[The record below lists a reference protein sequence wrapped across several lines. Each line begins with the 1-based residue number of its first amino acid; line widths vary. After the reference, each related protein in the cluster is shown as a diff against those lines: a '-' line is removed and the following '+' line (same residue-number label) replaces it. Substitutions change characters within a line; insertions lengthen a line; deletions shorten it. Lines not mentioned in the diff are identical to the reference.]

1 MALSESKEIEKVL
14 QSGLFR
20 DGSEYPRRLRERN
33 NKLVFAITLLVRQ
46 EVSLANSIG
55 AWPTI
60 VQAAGSGSASI
71 VQDLLDA
78 GALPDLADYE
88 GRTPLMAAITRWLWT
103 YKPEEFRLVMQLL
116 LQNGANVNAVD
127 KLGHTPLSLA
137 ITQDLPAA
145 SELLIAHGADVHA
158 PLAKGYSYLSLA
170 IAFGR
175 EEAAAL
181 LLENGVNVDAKDS
194 CGRSALSQAILGRN
208 DPGMNFL
215 IENGANVYAHDKE
228 GHSMLALAIL
238 SRNHYATARLISH
251 GVDVEEKDTCGNTAL
266 CLAASSYDEADLKKA
281 PDPNAFSDAMKVIIC
296 LIKDGQA
303 NQNAKNSQGHVPE
316 EIARCAGNKDIASL
330 IALHSRRPQWIE
342 EGGV

>member
-1 MALSESKEIEKVL
+1 M
-14 QSGLFR
+14 
-20 DGSEYPRRLRERN
+20 
-33 NKLVFAITLLVRQ
+33 
-46 EVSLANSIG
+46 
-55 AWPTI
+55 
-60 VQAAGSGSASI
+60 GSASI

-78 GALPDLADYE
+78 GALPDLADWE
-88 GRTPLMAAITRWLWT
+88 GQTPLMATIKLRLW
-103 YKPEEFRLVMQLL
+103 KI
-116 LQNGANVNAVD
+116 ANPNAVD

-158 PLAKGYSYLSLA
+158 PLANGYSYLSLA

-181 LLENGVNVDAKDS
+181 LLENGVNIDAKD
-194 CGRSALSQAILGRN
+194 CGWQSALSQAILRRN
-208 DPGMNFL
+208 DPGMDFL
-215 IENGANVYAHDKE
+215 IKNGANVYAHDKE

-281 PDPNAFSDAMKVIIC
+281 PDPNAFSDAMKVIIY
-296 LIKDGQA
+296 LLKDGHA
-303 NQNAKNSQGHVPE
+303 NQNAKNSRGHVPE
-316 EIARCAGNKDIASL
+316 EIARRAGNKDIASL
-330 IALHSRRPQWIE
+330 IASYPRRPQWIE
-342 EGGV
+342 EERRLIREYFFRPEQE